1 MAGWVK
7 RVFGTGKKKEPAEGT
22 RRNPRRVDNGISLQR
37 GREVVTRGE
46 DRREASDAYFDS
58 MHQARAAIA
67 EHDYEKAARLVRKN
81 LATIPN
87 WIKERKDNVALAEE
101 RGVYGEEES
110 EMTEDEKV
118 RLPPSIHAFQQ
129 GGTVLALVGDQECLS
144 RMADLA
150 KNAPLLNKWVDS
162 VEDHL
167 YNLNLFEAIQ
177 DAIRSHPNCLQKD
190 VKGLVG
196 EQDGRRVANLISY
209 LEKAGRIVRVKEGR
223 TYRILPG
230 DAKDV
235 PTAAPRA
242 PVVSHRTDK
251 TPPRL
256 RQLDIASLD
265 YVPLPRS
272 PMRWEEAQVTRER
285 MAPVEIKDH
294 FEVLD
299 ADWTITNIESI
310 PLPQRPDTA
319 FRKLYPNDSG
329 LLMIDDLGKAE
340 GMDGA
345 EASALR
351 YGRSG
356 RLDATAGLGHGV
368 YRVGVHPLG
377 SGFIA
382 MSKDCVLHAYNE
394 NLQPIVETPLDR
406 SPEIRALR
414 NRFQIPDKQLKNH
427 IRCVALSETA
437 QRYLF
442 TSVDEAWCV
451 DVKGRGLWGTRFPL
465 KDGWERIPTPTSA
478 VATDHQVQEALDA
491 MGLAMPFTPEDLK
504 RRYRELA
511 KRHHPDLNPNTPRSG
526 AIMRD
531 INQAAEVLT
540 GVDTSA
546 IPSYALYA
554 QEVARSTSDIPELGV
569 TVSFG
574 MSMVGREKDAADWIY
589 AAAFAAGSDAV
600 YLASYSGRVVLV
612 DQNGNGLRVYDIGS
626 VPRQIVD
633 TGDYL
638 YLLTDTRLYVL
649 RDNALCA
656 LLDTFEAGSLVVAQ
670 TGFGLLQAKR
680 LRWFRED
687 GRYLGSVV
695 TKAPIRRVYSNGD
708 TMTVETRQRRAT
720 LRGVPTW
727 WE

>member
-7 RVFGTGKKKEPAEGT
+7 RVFGTGKTKGPAEGT
-22 RRNPRRVDNGISLQR
+22 QIRIPKVDSGSILQPA
-37 GREVVTRGE
+37 REVGKSRESRSEGE
-46 DRREASDAYFDS
+46 DPYFKS
-58 MHQARAAIA
+58 MGQMKTAIA
-67 EHDYEKAARLVRKN
+67 ERNYEEAARFARKN
-81 LATIPN
+81 LAAIPK
-87 WIKERKDNVALAEE
+87 WIPRWMK
-101 RGVYGEEES
+101 GYG
-110 EMTEDEKV
+110 D
-118 RLPPSIHAFQQ
+118 LPPSIPVFEQ
-129 GGTVLALVGDQECLS
+129 GGTVLALVGDQEGLS

-150 KNAPLLNKWVDS
+150 KNTPLLNKWVDS
-162 VEDHL
+162 AEDHL
-167 YNLNLFEAIQ
+167 YNLKLFAAIE
-177 DAIRSHPNCLQKD
+177 DAIRSHPNCFQRD

-209 LEKAGRIVRVKEGR
+209 LEKSGRIVRVKEGR
-223 TYRILPG
+223 TYRLLLG

-235 PTAAPRA
+235 PTVAPRA
-242 PVVSHRTDK
+242 PVASHRTDK
-251 TPPRL
+251 TPPKL
-256 RQLDIASLD
+256 RQLDMASLD

-272 PMRWEEAQVTRER
+272 PMRWEVTRER

-340 GMDGA
+340 GMDCA

-377 SGFIA
+377 AGFIA

-394 NLQPIVETPLDR
+394 SLQPIFQTPLDE

-451 DVKGRGLWGTRFPL
+451 DVKGRGLWGARFPL
-465 KDGWERIPTPTSA
+465 KDGWEKIPTPTSA
-478 VATDHQVQEALDA
+478 VATHHQVQEALDA

-511 KRHHPDLNPNTPRSG
+511 KRHHPDLNPNTPRSA
-526 AIMRD
+526 AIMRN

-540 GVDTSA
+540 GVDTTA

-554 QEVARSTSDIPELGV
+554 QEVALPTSDMPELGV
-569 TVSFG
+569 TISMG
-574 MSMVGREKDAADWIY
+574 SSMVGREQDATDWIY
-589 AAAFAAGSDAV
+589 AAAFAAGSDSV

-612 DQNGNGLRVYDIGS
+612 DHKGNGLRVYDIGS